1 MIGKRGATIKSWQLT
16 MNAVSHSGAMIKN
29 ACCPSLGA
37 GISDKMSLVTV
48 AGIYLVSTL
57 KDSAP
62 VKGDLNLYSS
72 GGIHWYNFVFI
83 EFLIESQDV

>member
-1 MIGKRGATIKSWQLT
+1 M
-16 MNAVSHSGAMIKN
+16 
-29 ACCPSLGA
+29 
-37 GISDKMSLVTV
+37 
-48 AGIYLVSTL
+48 STL